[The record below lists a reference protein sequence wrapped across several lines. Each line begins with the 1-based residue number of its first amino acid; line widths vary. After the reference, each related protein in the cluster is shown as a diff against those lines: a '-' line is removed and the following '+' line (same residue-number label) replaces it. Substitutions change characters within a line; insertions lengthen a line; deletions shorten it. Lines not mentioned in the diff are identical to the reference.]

1 VKWYYWFAW
10 AVWAEC
16 PMALIGLSELQQYE

>member
-1 VKWYYWFAW
+1 VKWFYWLAW

-16 PMALIGLSELQQYE
+16 PMALIGVSELAQYE